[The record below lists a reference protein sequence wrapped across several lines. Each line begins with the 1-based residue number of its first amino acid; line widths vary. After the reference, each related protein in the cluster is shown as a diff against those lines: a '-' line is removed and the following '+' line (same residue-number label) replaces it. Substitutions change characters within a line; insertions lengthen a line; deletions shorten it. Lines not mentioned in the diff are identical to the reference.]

1 MFFCTVLCLATEK
14 TKGQKENQAD
24 DFNSSAQRIPHCGLP
39 IGISLFQLCS
49 FTFSAT
55 KWTLTIFFF
64 LIFFLLHLLLLFS
77 LKEMGKC
84 SNRAFWLNQWAHTS
98 KPAGTSNPY
107 RWIRKKRYRLLWW
120 EYEQCF
126 ISSVPRK
133 YINSIRNKI
142 WDLSVLYKW
151 TTAKWL
157 PFEERWWG
165 KLFQSSGFELLTKTK
180 GFKYPWFWSLIRV
193 PVSYG
198 EVW

>member
-107 RWIRKKRYRLLWW
+107 RWIHKKNIDYSDENMSNASSAVSPENILTASETKYETFLYSTNEQQPNDFLLRRGGG
-120 EYEQCF
+120 E
-126 ISSVPRK
+126 SSSRAL
-133 YINSIRNKI
+133 
-142 WDLSVLYKW
+142 DLNCWQKPKASNIHDFDL
-151 TTAKWL
+151 
-157 PFEERWWG
+157 
-165 KLFQSSGFELLTKTK
+165 
-180 GFKYPWFWSLIRV
+180 
-193 PVSYG
+193 
-198 EVW
+198 